1 MKQRDDEWRSIRVG
15 RITGSRADA
24 LMAVTRAGKPT
35 ARREELIAQL
45 VAERNA
51 GQPFETATTFAMRRG
66 SELEDEAL
74 GAYQM
79 ATGVLVLCTG
89 KATKRVSE
97 FIDSDKEY
105 EGTIEFGV
113 ATDTD
118 DAEGRQIDTKP
129 VPDFSV
135 VDIDKALEKFRGNIE
150 QIPPMYSALKRNG
163 KRLYKMARKGIVIER
178 EPRPVTIFKLEC
190 LDWKRPFLKIRVCC
204 SKGTYIRA
212 LARDIGTLLQT
223 GGCLTELCRT
233 RVGVYR
239 IEDSCSLDTFK
250 SFFETAYADI

>member
-1 MKQRDDEWRSIRVG
+1 MVSLSQRSFDFEKGEILNINKPKGITSFRVVEKVRKWTHCRKVG
-15 RITGSRADA
+15 H
-24 LMAVTRAGKPT
+24 AGTLDP
-35 ARREELIAQL
+35 
-45 VAERNA
+45 
-51 GQPFETATTFAMRRG
+51 
-66 SELEDEAL
+66 
-74 GAYQM
+74 M

-233 RVGVYR
+233 RVGIYR